1 MATQHLN
8 QVTLT
13 SLTTHPSRD
22 SSTVSFGIEANIL
35 AVFML
40 PLPDEIQLTP
50 TTLTQLTSLLGAVST
65 TRTRH
70 ATMPY
75 PKHQGQHQTTVP
87 VEYKHRCRPTPCQAD
102 EYTFVAEAGLM
113 GPHDSL
119 SRLDPVR

>member
-13 SLTTHPSRD
+13 SLATHPSRD
-22 SSTVSFGIEANIL
+22 LSTVSFCINANIL

-40 PLPDEIQLTP
+40 PLPHEFQLTP
-50 TTLTQLTSLLGAVST
+50 TTLTQLTSLLGAVSI

-75 PKHQGQHQTTVP
+75 PKHQGRHQQRGA
-87 VEYKHRCRPTPCQAD
+87 Y
-102 EYTFVAEAGLM
+102 
-113 GPHDSL
+113 
-119 SRLDPVR
+119 